1 MVQRLKGGIKKMAR
15 GGRRS
20 KIPQSTKQTAV
31 ELVISGEKSAYQVS
45 KELGLNYK
53 SLCSWVSQYKKE
65 HNLIQKDPEKE
76 ELKKLKKELL
86 QLKQENEILKKAM
99 AYFAKENL

>member
-1 MVQRLKGGIKKMAR
+1 MAR
-15 GGRRS
+15 GGRRT

-53 SLCSWVSQYKKE
+53 SLCNWVNQYKKE

-76 ELKKLKKELL
+76 ELKKLKRELL
-86 QLKQENEILKKAM
+86 KLKQENEILKKAM